1 MRDIEER
8 QVNLIKR
15 KKVKNMKE
23 KDKELMKEAVANI
36 KKLDQESLML
46 VNASINILIARQ
58 KMDENKPT
66 TAA

>member
-1 MRDIEER
+1 MEER

-23 KDKELMKEAVANI
+23 KDKELMKETVDNI
-36 KKLDQESLML
+36 KKLDNESLML
-46 VNASINILIARQ
+46 VKASIDILIARQ

>member
-1 MRDIEER
+1 MRDIGER
-8 QVNLIKR
+8 QVDLIKR

-23 KDKELMKEAVANI
+23 KDKELMKETVDNI
-36 KKLDQESLML
+36 KKLDNESLML
-46 VNASINILIARQ
+46 VKASIDILIARQ